1 MKKYAFVSMMA
12 LFVLAFSC
20 KKDISKPTQEEIL
33 GKWNL
38 VSAHWNEHSIGADH
52 IDSAAYGA
60 GELNIEFKNNGTVI
74 SSSPFHA
81 DTMPYKILSEHNV
94 LIDGDDT
101 LRIKPLTSTS
111 LQVYFR
117 NIKNETGDYYEEWD
131 HLKK

>member
-20 KKDISKPTQEEIL
+20 KKDISKPTQEQIV

-38 VSAHWNEHSIGADH
+38 VSAHWNEYSKGADH
-52 IDSAAYGA
+52 IDSAAYSA
-60 GELNIEFKNNGTVI
+60 GELSIEFKNNGTVI

-81 DTMPYKILSEHNV
+81 DTMPYKILDQYNV
-94 LIDGDDT
+94 LVDAKDT
-101 LRIKPLTSTS
+101 LRIRPLTSTS

>member
-20 KKDISKPTQEEIL
+20 KKDISKPTQAPIL

-38 VSAHWNEHSIGADH
+38 VSANWNEHIKGANH
-52 IDSAAYGA
+52 IDSAAYSS

-81 DTMPYKILSEHNV
+81 DTMPYKILDAYSV
-94 LIDGDDT
+94 LIDGHDT
-101 LRIKPLTSTS
+101 LRIKPLTSTT

-117 NIKNETGDYYEEWD
+117 NIKNEPGDYYEEWD
-131 HLKK
+131 RLKK

>member
-12 LFVLAFSC
+12 LFILAFSC
-20 KKDISKPTQEEIL
+20 KKDISKPTQEQIL

-38 VSAHWNEHSIGADH
+38 VSAHWNEYSKGANH
-52 IDSAAYGA
+52 IDSATYSA

-81 DTMPYKILSEHNV
+81 DTMPYKILNEHNV

-101 LRIKPLTSTS
+101 LHIKPLTNTS

-131 HLKK
+131 QLKK